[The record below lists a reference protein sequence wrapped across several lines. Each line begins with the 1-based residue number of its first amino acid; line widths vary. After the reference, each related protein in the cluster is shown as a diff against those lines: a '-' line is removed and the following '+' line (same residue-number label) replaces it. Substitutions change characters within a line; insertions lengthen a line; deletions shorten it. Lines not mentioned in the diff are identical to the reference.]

1 MKKYV
6 CLLVMVLLLMP
17 ITVSANIICNDG
29 TVSPSCTDCHR
40 GCCSRHGGCSTST
53 SSDSTNAGNNVN
65 DNYDNQSSAEQKES
79 ENNDYDSQPVVEQE
93 NLEESEDEDGMSKS
107 NIIDDDNEENDD
119 SSSDLDT
126 ILGLGVTCGIG
137 YGIYRL
143 VRKNKK

>member
-40 GCCSRHGGCSTST
+40 GCCSRHGGCSAST
-53 SSDSTNAGNNVN
+53 SNDSTNTGNNVN
-65 DNYDNQSSAEQKES
+65 DNYDNQSYAEQEEA

-93 NLEESEDEDGMSKS
+93 EFEETEDEYDVSKS
-107 NIIDDDNEENDD
+107 NIIDDDKKENDD
-119 SSSDLDT
+119 SSNALDT
-126 ILGLGVTCGIG
+126 ILGLGITGGIG

-143 VRKNKK
+143 VRKKKK